1 MSRLDR
7 VLAAGV
13 RQRQLEVVRTGA
25 LEPNWDKFFGR
36 GALDTHPMDVD
47 ELAAYEAMATRVD
60 DILNWYEQ
68 KSSDHYAEE
77 LEFLERARRF
87 DAQPM
92 LHYNVQTSHAVA
104 TAVRDWIPYIR
115 KLQQNGTPR
124 YPFYYRD
131 KRDIPHFYSQ
141 SGGAYHGALIRLKLY
156 FEGKVREQAEA
167 QLGRMHI

>member
-1 MSRLDR
+1 MRRLDR
-7 VLAAGV
+7 VLAAGA

-36 GALDTHPMDVD
+36 GAFDTHPMDVD
-47 ELAAYEAMATRVD
+47 ELAAYKAMAIRID
-60 DILNWYEQ
+60 DILKWYEEQ
-68 KSSDHYAEE
+68 SSEHYDEE

-104 TAVRDWIPYIR
+104 TGVRDAIPF
-115 KLQQNGTPR
+115 LQETRGQPR
-124 YPFYYRD
+124 APFYRLH
-131 KRDIPHFYSQ
+131 RGAPIFHEGPT
-141 SGGAYHGALIRLKLY
+141 GNAYHIALMRLKLY

-167 QLGRMHI
+167 QLFGGR